1 MRSCSN
7 NDSITTPSEP
17 ITITKVEVRYDT
29 IQIVLEKYTPK
40 WKERIVTKYETITPL
55 IDTVTILQD
64 YYSKYVY
71 NDTIH
76 INTIGYAVIND
87 TIMRNT
93 IFSRNVSTNFLI
105 PTTTVTNTIYINNRE
120 WYWGLGLAGLPSQ
133 INYVGGELMLK
144 TKKKQIYGFG
154 VGVNQN
160 FEPILSG
167 RMYWKIGK

>member
-105 PTTTVTNTIYINNRE
+105 PTTTVTNNN
-120 WYWGLGLAGLPSQ
+120 S
-133 INYVGGELMLK
+133 NSS
-144 TKKKQIYGFG
+144 
-154 VGVNQN
+154 NN
-160 FEPILSG
+160 S
-167 RMYWKIGK
+167 